1 MIWSIWIKR
10 ILWTNMPNGN
20 AYIMT
25 FWIDELFTKMASHT
39 ISIAGSDLRWIV
51 WIIICLTCILISDRN
66 VKGCPTRT
74 IRLRVHLQTWR
85 RTSIIIAVCPYKT
98 ECDLSADTLR
108 ICSIGWFN
116 VYYAAPQAAYYAIPN
131 EEVFKGASLPAC
143 KVTHRDTLTLFQPA
157 KWPIRLKGNPSKV
170 RSHPC
175 VFQIL

>member
-1 MIWSIWIKR
+1 
-10 ILWTNMPNGN
+10 
-20 AYIMT
+20 
-25 FWIDELFTKMASHT
+25 MASHT

-74 IRLRVHLQTWR
+74 IRLRVHLQTWK

-108 ICSIGWFN
+108 ICSIGWFK

-131 EEVFKGASLPAC
+131 EEVFRGVSLPAC
-143 KVTHRDTLTLFQPA
+143 KMAHRDTLTLLQPA
-157 KWPIRLKGNPSKV
+157 KWPIRLICGALSKEAFSPIKGVPNFRRLGRNGRKSAYWEP
-170 RSHPC
+170 
-175 VFQIL
+175 IDA

>member
-1 MIWSIWIKR
+1 
-10 ILWTNMPNGN
+10 
-20 AYIMT
+20 
-25 FWIDELFTKMASHT
+25 MASHT

-108 ICSIGWFN
+108 ICSIGWFK

-131 EEVFKGASLPAC
+131 EEVFRGVSIPAC
-143 KVTHRDTLTLFQPA
+143 KMTYTPNFWCSFRRKRFS
-157 KWPIRLKGNPSKV
+157 PIKGVPNFRRLGRNGRKCAYWEP
-170 RSHPC
+170 
-175 VFQIL
+175 IDAL